1 MAGAPQLP
9 KMTSAHLVRYLGTT
23 RARFLFLTAML
34 CLVYSAA
41 CAGPLQSPA
50 RPQSGGSPA
59 AVGEG
64 GVAPDFSFMT
74 FDGQRIA
81 LADYGGR
88 GVVLNFWASWCV
100 PCRAEMPYFDKVARK
115 SDGRGVAFI
124 GLALL
129 DDEPASR
136 AFLNEVGVS
145 YPTGADPN
153 NEIAR
158 SYQVVGLP
166 TTVFIRPD
174 GTVARKWPG
183 PITEEQLQEFVRDIS

>member
-1 MAGAPQLP
+1 
-9 KMTSAHLVRYLGTT
+9 V
-23 RARFLFLTAML
+23 
-34 CLVYSAA
+34 
-41 CAGPLQSPA
+41 
-50 RPQSGGSPA
+50 
-59 AVGEG
+59 AVEG
-64 GVAPDFSFMT
+64 GAAPAFTLIT

-81 LADYGGR
+81 LADYAGR

-100 PCRAEMPYFDKVARK
+100 PCRTEMPFFDKVAR
-115 SDGRGVAFI
+115 SSNENRVVFV

-136 AFLNEVGVS
+136 AFLNEVGVT

-158 SYQVVGLP
+158 SFQVVGLP

-174 GTVARKWPG
+174 GTVARRWPG
-183 PITEEQLQEFVRDIS
+183 PITEEQLQQFVRDIS